1 MLRFS
6 LRVLPKFMPLK
17 PFLIEFRQNTKK
29 KMMNKLILMAEKR
42 LKNNGAERMLKQ

>member
-29 KMMNKLILMAEKR
+29 NDEQTNI
-42 LKNNGAERMLKQ
+42 NG